1 MKKQRRKALKFH
13 YCIECSEEIA
23 PKDYYLEISGD
34 DGYNHWTIRK
44 CKYCMKWEIRPND
57 NQL

>member
-13 YCIECSEEIA
+13 YCIECGWEIA

-44 CKYCMKWEIRPND
+44 CKYCMKWEIR
-57 NQL
+57 QE